1 MLQYLTDQAQIGVWQ
16 RVDGQIRT
24 QKTNAVVAKADLV
37 TSHHGL
43 NDIHADVLHI
53 AARGDSLAHP
63 KVTASEIGN
72 AFDVPAFHK
81 FDNLADKGLGRN
93 SNGARTRIVTR
104 SISRGPE

>member
-1 MLQYLTDQAQIGVWQ
+1 M
-16 RVDGQIRT
+16 GQIRT

-81 FDNLADKGLGRN
+81 FDNLADRGLGRN
-93 SNGARTRIVTR
+93 SKWSSHSNRNSLRQSGTRA
-104 SISRGPE
+104 SLS